1 MTAIAGRL
9 GEFWVGADVTA
20 GVATNVDQPTSDGGT
35 LGVAT
40 PGPDPESVEVP
51 AGPPPSAAIT
61 AIACAS
67 LVDATFNGN
76 VDELETTV
84 HNTIGTYT
92 GFPLS
97 NTLEHG
103 TARTY
108 IPNFHDETLD
118 LTLRYDESDLAQ
130 INMLY
135 CAMQSKL
142 FYYWYLPDGPLFLG
156 SATTNARE
164 FNGAAFATSFAPG
177 SPLDDVAT
185 LDISLRLSGSVMVVL

>member
-9 GEFWVGADVTA
+9 GEFWVGAEVAA
-20 GVATNVDQPTSDGGT
+20 GVATNVDQPTADGGT

-40 PGPDPESVEVP
+40 PGPDPESIEVP
-51 AGPPPSAAIT
+51 VGSASAPTGI
-61 AIACAS
+61 ILSS

-84 HNTIGTYT
+84 HNTAGTY
-92 GFPLS
+92 GLS
-97 NTLEHG
+97 TVDHN

-118 LTLRYDESDLAQ
+118 LTLRYDESDVAQ
-130 INMLY
+130 ANILF

-142 FYYWYLPDGPLFLG
+142 FYYWYLPDGPAFLDLG
-156 SATTNARE
+156 ATNARQ
-164 FNGAAFATSFAPG
+164 FNGAAFATSFSPG

-185 LDISLRLSGSVMVVL
+185 LDISLRLSGSVMVIL